1 MNQQKTFDK
10 VSVTGYIINKRTTQ
24 FSLTPQS
31 QDNYMTNKE
40 YQQIHRYRLTCEI
53 NTLNAILQKG
63 ELDVKHT
70 RHVQQSI
77 AFLTAQLNATVKK

>member
-1 MNQQKTFDK
+1 
-10 VSVTGYIINKRTTQ
+10 
-24 FSLTPQS
+24 
-31 QDNYMTNKE
+31 MTNKE

>member
-1 MNQQKTFDK
+1 MTIHSTVNSTSGQT
-10 VSVTGYIINKRTTQ
+10 
-24 FSLTPQS
+24 
-31 QDNYMTNKE
+31 MTNNE

-63 ELDVKHT
+63 ELDAKHT